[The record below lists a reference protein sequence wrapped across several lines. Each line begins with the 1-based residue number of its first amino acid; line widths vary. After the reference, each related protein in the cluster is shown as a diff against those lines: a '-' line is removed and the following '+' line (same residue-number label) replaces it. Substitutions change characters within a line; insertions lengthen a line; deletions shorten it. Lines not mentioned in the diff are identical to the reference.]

1 MFMRKFGYSF
11 VWTFAVLRC
20 EGERVNIS
28 ESPKQAVLLMCP
40 PTFFDVNYVIN
51 PWMDGNVNHAS
62 KAVAQEQW
70 DRLHRELSKLAT
82 VKILTPQPGVP
93 DMVFTANAGLTKGN
107 LFVPSRFRPAER
119 RGEVAFFTQW
129 MSENGFQIR
138 PLPEAVG
145 GAFEGEGDALFYG
158 DLLLTGFGQR
168 SDETVCR
175 EVGTLLGV
183 DVLPLRLTDSRWYH
197 LDTCL
202 IPVTP
207 DLLAYYPAAFD
218 AAANA
223 ALEKLPGE
231 KIFLTESDSLRFGGN
246 AVVLGNKIVINSGCD
261 ALAGELKQRGFE
273 VHETELSEF
282 IKAGGSAKCLVLV
295 LDH

>member
-1 MFMRKFGYSF
+1 MR
-11 VWTFAVLRC
+11 
-20 EGERVNIS
+20 
-28 ESPKQAVLLMCP
+28 LLMCP
-40 PTFFDVNYVIN
+40 PEHFDVTYEIN
-51 PWMDGNVNHAS
+51 PWMRIANGPDPQRAR
-62 KAVAQEQW
+62 AQW
-70 DRLHRELSKLAT
+70 AALHS
-82 VKILTPQPGVP
+82 ILTERIGADVSLITPQPGLP

-119 RGEVAFFTQW
+119 RGEVLFFTQW
-129 MSENGFQIR
+129 MSQNGFQIR

-158 DLLLTGFGQR
+158 DLLLTGYGQR
-168 SDETVCR
+168 SDETACLR
-175 EVGTLLGV
+175 VGELLGV
-183 DVLPLRLTDSRWYH
+183 EVLPLRLIDSRWYH

-202 IPVTP
+202 IPITP

-218 AAANA
+218 AAAND

-231 KIFLTESDSLRFGGN
+231 KLLLTESDSLRFGGN
-246 AVVLGNKIVINSGCD
+246 AVVAGNRIVINSGCN
-261 ALAGELKQRGFE
+261 ALASALRGRGFE
-273 VHETELSEF
+273 VFETDLSEF